1 MKNSTIYLNNICIFG
16 EQLKQ
21 IGIMKTLNQ
30 DVKNLKNRISYQ
42 VKKASTPRQNH
53 FDNVARELGYADSNI
68 AFKHLG
74 KVFIEKAKVN
84 APCIKLN

>member
-1 MKNSTIYLNNICIFG
+1 MKPI
-16 EQLKQ
+16 
-21 IGIMKTLNQ
+21 NQ
-30 DVKNLKNRISYQ
+30 DVKNLQSRISYKA
-42 VKKASTPRQNH
+42 KKAAAPRQNH

-84 APCIKLN
+84 APSIKLN

>member
-1 MKNSTIYLNNICIFG
+1 MKEI
-16 EQLKQ
+16 
-21 IGIMKTLNQ
+21 NQ
-30 DVKNLKNRISYQ
+30 DVKNLQVRISYK

-53 FDNVARELGYADSNI
+53 FDNVARELGYTDSNI

-84 APCIKLN
+84 APSIKIN

>member
-1 MKNSTIYLNNICIFG
+1 MKSI
-16 EQLKQ
+16 
-21 IGIMKTLNQ
+21 NQ
-30 DVKNLKNRISYQ
+30 DVKNLQSRISYQ
-42 VKKASTPRQNH
+42 VKKAATPRQNH

-84 APCIKLN
+84 APSIKIN

>member
-1 MKNSTIYLNNICIFG
+1 MKAI
-16 EQLKQ
+16 
-21 IGIMKTLNQ
+21 NQ
-30 DVKNLKNRISYQ
+30 DVKNLQNRISYK
-42 VKKASTPRQNH
+42 VKKAATPRQIH

-84 APCIKLN
+84 APSIKLN